1 MDQDYNRLWRVRK
14 TINEML
20 NDRGYIVTQ
29 EDLKM
34 TFDQFKEKF
43 VDSTFS
49 RDKLTMWANKKDD
62 PTGSDQIFVFFC
74 DEPNLGVKTLR
85 GYSEK
90 MEQQKITRGIIVVQV
105 GMTSF
110 AKTILSALAP
120 RLIIEQFQESELL
133 VNITEHVLVPQHTL
147 LSDSDKSA
155 LLKRYKLKPT
165 QLPRIQ
171 STDPIAR
178 YYGLSKSQVVKIIRP
193 SETAG
198 KYVTYRLVV

>member
-1 MDQDYNRLWRVRK
+1 MEQDYNRLWRVRK

-34 TFDQFKEKF
+34 TLDLFKEKF
-43 VDSTFS
+43 ADSSFS

-62 PTGSDQIFVFFC
+62 PTGADQIFVFFS
-74 DEPNLGVKTLR
+74 DEPNLGVKSVR

-90 MEQQKITRGIIVVQV
+90 MEQQKITRGIIVVQQ
-105 GMTSF
+105 GITPF
-110 AKTILSALAP
+110 AKTVLGALAP
-120 RLIIEQFQESELL
+120 KVIIEQFQEAELL
-133 VNITEHVLVPQHTL
+133 VNITEHVLVPQHSL
-147 LSDSDKSA
+147 LTEIEKAD

-171 STDPIAR
+171 ATDPIAR
-178 YYGLSKSQVVKIIRP
+178 YYGLSKSQVVKIVRP